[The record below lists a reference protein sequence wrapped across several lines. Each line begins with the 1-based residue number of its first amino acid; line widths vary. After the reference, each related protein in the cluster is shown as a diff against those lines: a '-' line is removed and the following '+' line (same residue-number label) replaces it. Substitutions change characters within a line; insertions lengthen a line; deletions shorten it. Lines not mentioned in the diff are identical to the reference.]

1 MYQKLVS
8 LEETFQEEVSQEGMA
23 TPIDD
28 MIAHKIFKAIEEQND
43 ALNKICGRLI
53 KLEES

>member
-1 MYQKLVS
+1 MYQEMVS
-8 LEETFQEEVSQEGMA
+8 LEETFQEGMA

-28 MIAHKIFKAIEEQND
+28 MTAQKIFKAIEQQSD
-43 ALNKICGRLI
+43 ALKKICGRLI